1 MIFSKVN
8 GVTKLPKLHTPTLT
22 VSGKNITINNPTEN
36 GEFAERWVLF
46 EQGTTNVI
54 DVIDISQAT
63 VQVESGTYYARLEAK
78 SWIAS
83 DISNVVTVS

>member
-8 GVTKLPKLHTPTLT
+8 GIAKMPKLHTPTLT

-36 GEFAERWVLF
+36 GELAERWVLF
-46 EQGTTNVI
+46 EQDTKNVI
-54 DVIDISQAT
+54 NVIDISQST
-63 VQVESGTYYARLEAK
+63 IQVESGTYYARLEAHN
-78 SWIAS
+78 WVAS